1 MTTLSEHLPLHD
13 RREAGQLLVG
23 ELDAL
28 RCTPELVVLA
38 LPQGGVAV
46 GYEIARALEVP
57 LDVFMACKV
66 SLSGRTDTVIGAIA
80 SGGIQVIDPP
90 ARAAPP
96 QAVQAALSRQRQ
108 ELARREQ
115 VYRGTRPPFHLQG
128 HCVLLVD
135 DGITT
140 GATMEAAVR
149 AVRQQHP
156 SLLAVAAPVVSAMA
170 AQRLRP
176 LVDLLVCGAVPEP
189 FGAVSQWYRDFPT
202 YTDEDVQVFLDTPAF
217 T

>member
-1 MTTLSEHLPLHD
+1 MTIAEHLPLHD
-13 RREAGQLLVG
+13 RREAGQLLVA

-38 LPQGGVAV
+38 LPRGGVAV
-46 GYEIARALEVP
+46 GYEIARALDVP
-57 LDVFMACKV
+57 LDVFVACKV
-66 SLSGRTDTVIGAIA
+66 HLPDRPDAVVGAVA
-80 SGGIQVIDPP
+80 SGGVQVIDPP
-90 ARAAPP
+90 ASRAHPREL
-96 QAVQAALSRQRQ
+96 QAALSQQLQ

-115 VYRGTRPPFHLQG
+115 VYRGTRPPLHLQG

-149 AVRQQHP
+149 AVRKQQP

-176 LVDLLVCGAVPEP
+176 LVDLLVCGAMPEP
-189 FGAVSQWYRDFPT
+189 FGTLSLWYRDFPA
-202 YTDEDVQVFLDTPAF
+202 YTDEDVQVLLDMPAF